1 MSNQEVYA
9 WLFSV
14 YEIFRDYFDM
24 KLFFLVKTFLVNIF
38 VYILSSNLLI
48 NIYIT
53 LLEKHLQ
60 L

>member
-14 YEIFRDYFDM
+14 HEIFRDYFDM
-24 KLFFLVKTFLVNIF
+24 KLFFLVKIFLVNIF